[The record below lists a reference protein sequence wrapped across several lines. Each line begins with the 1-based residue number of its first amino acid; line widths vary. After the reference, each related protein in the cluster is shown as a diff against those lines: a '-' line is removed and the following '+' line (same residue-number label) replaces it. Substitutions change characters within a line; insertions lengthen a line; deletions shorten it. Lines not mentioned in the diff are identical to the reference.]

1 MSDKP
6 STGTKADMS
15 SGSGTNTGPST
26 GAAAS
31 DTRDKPVATKPAQTC
46 DCGHTGSCTCTPGD
60 CACENC
66 PYLPSSSS
74 TKKSKAAAPGTTDEE
89 EEWTVV

>member
-6 STGTKADMS
+6 STKADMS

-26 GAAAS
+26 GAAAAS
-31 DTRDKPVATKPAQTC
+31 ETRNKPVATKPAQTC

-66 PYLPSSSS
+66 PNLPSSSS